1 MTELQH
7 NHLPVSFSVVIPVY
21 NGAAFIERAIE
32 SCLQQ
37 TVMPEKVIIVDDA
50 STDETAGVVTNVLSG
65 LIQYVRNEH
74 NRGPAYSR
82 NRGMQL
88 ATSSW
93 IAFLD
98 ADDVFHPDKLKL
110 IRYCIEAD
118 TAIRAMGHAFSLA
131 SQDTPPPHSLRN
143 ADLLPLIHY
152 TGRQVLWRNP
162 AVTPSLVVAA
172 GNGIFFDEQ
181 MLLAE
186 DHDFILR
193 TAEKFGL
200 YYLPLPLCGL
210 QRLPLTPG
218 GISGNAWKMRLG
230 EMQMY
235 ISYCKRSGKY
245 LFLPLLLLFSLL
257 KHFRNWL
264 LKRI

>member
-1 MTELQH
+1 
-7 NHLPVSFSVVIPVY
+7 
-21 NGAAFIERAIE
+21 
-32 SCLQQ
+32 
-37 TVMPEKVIIVDDA
+37 MPEKVIVVDDA

-65 LIQYVRNEH
+65 LIQYVRNEQ

-110 IRYCIEAD
+110 IRYCIEAQP
-118 TAIRAMGHAFSLA
+118 AIRAMGHAFSLEGQKIMEPR
-131 SQDTPPPHSLRN
+131 SPGREELP
-143 ADLLPLIHY
+143 PLIHY
-152 TGRQVLWRNP
+152 TAKQVLFRNP

-172 GNGIFFDEQ
+172 GNRIRFDEQ
-181 MLLAE
+181 LLLAE

-200 YYLPLPLCGL
+200 YYLPLPLCSL
-210 QRLPLTPG
+210 PRLPLTPG
-218 GISGNAWKMRLG
+218 GISGNAWKMRIG
-230 EMQMY
+230 EMRMY
-235 ISYCKRSGKY
+235 ISYCKRNGHY
-245 LFLPLLLLFSLL
+245 LFLPFLLLFSLL
-257 KHFRNWL
+257 KHIRNWL